1 MRRLGAHRVALA
13 LSLGGALAG
22 ATGACTPASLAVG
35 AGASVATAATEE
47 RGLDGYADD
56 AAIQL
61 AINRLWL
68 EHDADMFL
76 AADMTVREGRVLL
89 TGEVSRPDHRVEAAR
104 LAWRAEGVRTV
115 INDIRVDETATLVDA
130 AADAAI
136 AQKLKTR
143 LLFDERVQSINYSV
157 DVVNGTVY
165 LMGVAQSRQTL
176 DRAISYARD
185 TRGVRRVVSYMRIK
199 GLPET
204 AAPGDVW
211 PLL

>member
-1 MRRLGAHRVALA
+1 MRRLGAYRVAVA
-13 LSLGGALAG
+13 MALGGALAG
-22 ATGACTPASLAVG
+22 ATTACTPASLAVG

-47 RGLDGYADD
+47 RGLGGYADD

-68 EHDADMFL
+68 DHDADMFL

-89 TGEVSRPDHRVEAAR
+89 TGEVSRPEHRVEAAR
-104 LAWRAEGVRTV
+104 LAWRAEGVRAV

-143 LLFDERVQSINYSV
+143 LLFDEKVQSINYSV

-165 LMGVAQSRQTL
+165 LMGVAQSQQTL
-176 DRAISYARD
+176 DRAVSYARD

-199 GLPET
+199 DQPEM
-204 AAPGDVW
+204 DL

>member
-1 MRRLGAHRVALA
+1 MRRLGAYRVAVA
-13 LSLGGALAG
+13 MAMALGGALAG
-22 ATGACTPASLAVG
+22 ATTACTPASLAVG

-47 RGLDGYADD
+47 RGLGGYADD

-68 EHDADMFL
+68 DHDADMFL

-89 TGEVSRPDHRVEAAR
+89 TGEVSRPEHRVEAAR
-104 LAWRAEGVRTV
+104 LAWRAEGVRAI

-143 LLFDERVQSINYSV
+143 LLFDEKVQSINYSV

-165 LMGVAQSRQTL
+165 LMGVAQSQQTL
-176 DRAISYARD
+176 DRAVSYARD

-199 GLPET
+199 DQPET
-204 AAPGDVW
+204 DR